1 MLICGHMKNFK
12 NFLIISLFA
21 IALVLPQDTSAYETT
36 EQAAVRI
43 NDNTVLYTITYK
55 FGFLNRETFM
65 PIGAVR
71 GLENASSSDYV
82 GYDILN
88 KDQIYKG
95 GEVNALVLSTAKI
108 KENQYYLPEG
118 KAGYFTLVALV
129 TVPNDGLVY
138 EENLN
143 LKINHLP
150 FTMVKTENNKET
162 KVYLSREELE
172 DYVSPL
178 IK

>member
-1 MLICGHMKNFK
+1 MKNFK

-21 IALVLPQDTSAYETT
+21 MALVLPQDTNAYETT
-36 EQAAVRI
+36 EQTALRI

-55 FGFLNRETFM
+55 FGFLNRETYM
-65 PIGAVR
+65 PIGVVR
-71 GLENASSSDYV
+71 GLENSSSSSYV

-88 KDQIYKG
+88 QDQVYKEG
-95 GEVNALVLSTAKI
+95 KVNALVLSSTKI
-108 KENQYYLPEG
+108 KDNQYYLPEG

-129 TVPNDGLVY
+129 TVPNESLVK
-138 EENLN
+138 EEDLS

-150 FTMVKTENNKET
+150 FTMVKTESGKKT
-162 KVYLSREELE
+162 KVYLSSEELE
-172 DYVSPL
+172 DYVSPR